1 MFANVMLLLLLAA
14 CGHLFPPTPAPVLP
28 FEERPIDVVGMA
40 RAFPS
45 DRVKDR
51 AGWARDLH
59 AVLTTHDIPA
69 TNGNTCAVVAAL
81 EQESGYAPDPAV
93 PGIGGMIDAWIA
105 EKQAAMGKIPG
116 WAFGE
121 GLRAVLDAKA
131 TGQTRSFYERL
142 KSAKTERDVDRVFR
156 EFVGF
161 HRSRLP
167 APLRTAE
174 EAAQFVGLDLDDLNP
189 ITTAG
194 CLQVKVDFA
203 EDHART
209 HGTDPALVRDTL
221 YTREGCL
228 HHGVVRLLDWDAG
241 YDKPLYR
248 FADYNAGL
256 YASRNAAF
264 QEQVATLAGTKL
276 ALDGDLL
283 RYNEAGRPASEPSKT
298 LTTVQAVAT
307 ANRLDLSEG
316 RIRRDLGKE
325 KSRAFEETET
335 WKAIRALYETKTGK
349 KAAYARLPE
358 VTLDSIK
365 LQGNK
370 TTAWFAQNVD
380 RRYQACITRLKSD

>member
-1 MFANVMLLLLLAA
+1 MLVLLLA
-14 CGHLFPPTPAPVLP
+14 CSHLLPTPPPELP
-28 FEERPIDVVGMA
+28 FEERPIDVAGIT

-51 AGWARDLH
+51 KAWAEDLSSVFAAH
-59 AVLTTHDIPA
+59 EIPS

-93 PGIGGMIDAWIA
+93 PGIGTMIDAWIA
-105 EKQAAMGKIPG
+105 EKQASMGKVPG
-116 WAFGE
+116 WAFGQ
-121 GLRAVLDAKA
+121 GLRAVLDTKAK
-131 TGQTRSFYERL
+131 GQTRSFYERL
-142 KSAKTERDVDRVFR
+142 KTARSERDVDVTFR
-156 EFVGF
+156 EFVAF
-161 HRSRLP
+161 HRSKLP

-203 EDHART
+203 EDHARE
-209 HGTDPALVRDTL
+209 HAIDRALVRDQL

-228 HHGVVRLLDWDAG
+228 HYGVVRLLAWEAG
-241 YDKPLYR
+241 YDQPIYR

-256 YASRNAAF
+256 FASRNAAF
-264 QEQVATLAGTKL
+264 QEQVAALSGTKL

-283 RYNEAGRPASEPSKT
+283 RYNEAGRPAAEPSQT
-298 LTTVQAVAT
+298 LTAVVSVAT
-307 ANRLDLSEG
+307 ANALDLTES

-325 KSRAFEETET
+325 KKRAFEETDT
-335 WKAIRALYETKTGK
+335 WEAIRTLTEAKTKK
-349 KAAYARLPE
+349 EPAYARLPD
-358 VTLDSIK
+358 VTLDSVK
-365 LQGNK
+365 LQGKK

-380 RRYQACITRLKSD
+380 RRYQTCLARLRGG

>member
-1 MFANVMLLLLLAA
+1 MLLLLLSA
-14 CGHLFPPTPAPVLP
+14 CGHFAPTLAPELP
-28 FEERPIDVVGMA
+28 FEERMIDAAGMA

-51 AGWARDLH
+51 KGWATDLRTVFAAH
-59 AVLTTHDIPA
+59 EIEP

-93 PGIGGMIDAWIA
+93 PGIGGMIDTWIA
-105 EKQAAMGKIPG
+105 EKQASMGKLPG
-116 WAFGE
+116 WAFGQ

-131 TGQTRSFYERL
+131 KGQEKSFYERL
-142 KSAKTERDVDRVFR
+142 RAAKSERDVDVTFR
-156 EFVGF
+156 EFVAF
-161 HRSRLP
+161 HRSKLP

-174 EAAQFVGLDLDDLNP
+174 EAAQIVGLDLDDFNP

-203 EDHART
+203 EDHARE
-209 HGTDPALVRDTL
+209 HGTDRALVRDQL

-228 HHGVVRLLDWDAG
+228 HYGVVRLLDWDAG

-264 QEQVATLAGTKL
+264 QEQVAALSGVKL

-283 RYNEAGRPASEPSKT
+283 RYNEGGRPASEPSQT
-298 LTTVQAVAT
+298 LTAVLNVAT
-307 ANRLDLSEG
+307 TNALDLPEG
-316 RIRRDLGKE
+316 RVRRDLSKE
-325 KSRAFEETET
+325 KKRAFEETDT
-335 WKAIRALYETKTGK
+335 WKAIRALYQAKTKK
-349 KAAYARLPE
+349 EPVYARLPD

-370 TTAWFAQNVD
+370 TTAWFATNVD
-380 RRYQACITRLKSD
+380 RRYQACLARLKAK